1 MTSHINIPPAE
12 RHTVRVFTLAV
23 LLDDLHRLRADPAAI
38 AAMLGTPEINP
49 HYIDVFDVNDIAA
62 IGLAQYLID
71 GNGVAEPQITADK
84 PTLDAI
90 RGPVLILTSGA
101 ASGTLTP
108 SPQLTLI
115 GTYAEDTPPIIFEP
129 LPTDSASGLTG
140 QGKAPMSDARIGGM
154 VATIALIVLFA
165 VTGLFIW
172 IGAR

>member
-1 MTSHINIPPAE
+1 MIHIPPTE

-23 LLDDLHRLRADPAAI
+23 APDDLHRLRADPTAI
-38 AAMLGTPEINP
+38 AALLGTPTINP
-49 HYIDVFDVNDIAA
+49 HYIDLFDVNDIAA

-101 ASGTLTP
+101 ATGTLTP
-108 SPQLTLI
+108 APNLTLI

-129 LPTDSASGLTG
+129 LPADSAKGLTA
-140 QGKAPMSDARIGGM
+140 QGKPPMSDARIGGM
-154 VATIALIVLFA
+154 VATVALIVLFA
-165 VTGLFIW
+165 ITGLMIW
-172 IGAR
+172 LGGR

>member
-1 MTSHINIPPAE
+1 MIHIPATE

-23 LLDDLHRLRADPAAI
+23 PPDDLHRLRADPTAI
-38 AAMLGTPEINP
+38 AALLGLPTINP
-49 HYIDVFDVNDIAA
+49 HYIDIFDMTDIAA

-71 GNGVAEPQITADK
+71 GNGVAQPQIQADK
-84 PTLDAI
+84 DRLDTI

-115 GTYAEDTPPIIFEP
+115 GTYAEDTPKIIFEP
-129 LPTDSASGLTG
+129 LPADSAKGLTG
-140 QGKAPMSDARIGGM
+140 QGKPPMSDARIGGM
-154 VATIALIVLFA
+154 VATVALIVLFA
-165 VTGLFIW
+165 LTALFIW